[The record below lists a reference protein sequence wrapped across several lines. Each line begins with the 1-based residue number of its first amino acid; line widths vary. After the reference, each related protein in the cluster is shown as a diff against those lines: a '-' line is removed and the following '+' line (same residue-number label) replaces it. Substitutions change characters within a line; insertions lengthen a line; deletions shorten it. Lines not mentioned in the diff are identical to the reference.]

1 MFYLKCNILFYTTS
15 KKLIINIRSFHKVS
29 LYKFYK
35 NISNQ
40 NIFIGWGRKKSG
52 LKAMNLAKRYRV
64 KFILLEDGFIRSLN
78 LGVENSPSFSIVKD
92 DIGIYYDATMPSK
105 LENLLN
111 TYEFK
116 DEEIKQAKKAIELI
130 KKYKISKYNNNLD
143 IPDDYFQKDEKRVL
157 VITQT
162 ANDASLE
169 FGLAKDFKTVD
180 MIKDAIKENPKSKIY
195 IKIHPDVLSGKKQS
209 DFNAQDLPSKCV
221 VIKENY
227 NPIELLS
234 HFKKVY
240 TKTSGMGFEALIQ
253 ECECVCYGMPFY
265 AGWGLTKDK
274 LECKRRM
281 QKRSLEEVFYAAYI
295 LYAEYFNP
303 YLNQKSN
310 IFDTIQTLAKY
321 KDIEKANSNR
331 LFMLGFTLWKR
342 HFIKPFFKAK
352 NNKIIF
358 LNSIKSLAR
367 YKLKEDDKFF
377 IWGKKYDD
385 NTLKNLLLVKV
396 KEQNLTNFSP
406 KVSLVEDGFIRSIS
420 LGSDLT
426 RPFSLIVDDKGLYI
440 DPNKPS
446 KLEELLQNEIFDENM
461 LSRAKNI
468 IKILLENRFSKYNGL
483 KHENLK
489 INAKIGQ
496 KVILIPA
503 QVEDDAS
510 MILGGFGLSTLDLL
524 KEVRAKNQD
533 AYIIFKPHPD
543 VLSGNRVGLKDETL
557 ILEFCDEIVKDCS
570 IDSAIKIADEIHT
583 ITSTSGFDALLRA
596 KKVFTYGMPFYAG
609 WGLTKDKHKCERRTR
624 KLSLEEL
631 VAGALITYPRYIN
644 PKTKTLCEIEV
655 CLDIMLN
662 LQKDYFSK
670 KHIKLAIDFKTFM
683 LRKIRRFYEFLAK
696 K

>member
-1 MFYLKCNILFYTTS
+1 MKHYSIS
-15 KKLIINIRSFHKVS
+15 KKLIANVRNFYTIS
-29 LYKFYK
+29 LYKKKSKINKDDLFL
-35 NISNQ
+35 
-40 NIFIGWGRKKSG
+40 GWGRKKSG
-52 LKAMNLAKRYRV
+52 LKAINLAKKYKA

-78 LGVENSPSFSIVKD
+78 LGVENSPSFSMVKD
-92 DIGIYYDATMPSK
+92 DIGIYYDATAPSK

-116 DEEIKQAKKAIELI
+116 DEEIKQAKKVIELI

-157 VITQT
+157 IITQT

-180 MIKDAIKENPKSKIY
+180 MIKDAIKENPDSKIY

-209 DFNAQDLPSKCV
+209 DLDINSLP
-221 VIKENY
+221 KECILITENF
-227 NPIELLS
+227 NPIALLE
-234 HFKKVY
+234 FFDKVY
-240 TKTSGMGFEALIQ
+240 TKTSGMGFEALMQ
-253 ECECVCYGMPFY
+253 GCECVCYGMPFY

-295 LYAEYFNP
+295 LYSEYFNP

-342 HFIKPFFKAK
+342 YFIRPFFKAK
-352 NNKIIF
+352 DNKIIF
-358 LNSIKSLAR
+358 LNSLKSLAR
-367 YKLKEDDKFF
+367 YKLKENDKFF
-377 IWGKKYDD
+377 IWGKRIDYNALKT
-385 NTLKNLLLVKV
+385 TLIKKAQDENLLH
-396 KEQNLTNFSP
+396 FIP
-406 KVSLVEDGFIRSIS
+406 KISLVEDGFIRSIS

-426 RPFSLIVDDKGLYI
+426 RPFSLIIDDKGLYI
-440 DPNKPS
+440 DPNKAS

-461 LSRAKNI
+461 LNRAKNI

-496 KVILIPA
+496 KIILIPA
-503 QVEDDAS
+503 QVEDDVS

-609 WGLTKDKHKCERRTR
+609 WDLTKDKYRCERRTR

-631 VAGALITYPRYIN
+631 VAGALIIYPRYIN

-662 LQKDYFSK
+662 LQKAYFSK
-670 KHIKLAIDFKTFM
+670 KYIKLAIDFKTFM

>member
-1 MFYLKCNILFYTTS
+1 MKYYSAS
-15 KKLIINIRSFHKVS
+15 KKLIANARNFYTIS
-29 LYKFYK
+29 LYKK
-35 NISNQ
+35 NLKIKKDDL
-40 NIFIGWGRKKSG
+40 FFGWGRKKSG
-52 LKAMNLAKRYRV
+52 LKAMNLAKKYKA

-78 LGVENSPSFSIVKD
+78 LGVEDSPSFSMVKD

-111 TYEFK
+111 TCEFK

-143 IPDDYFQKDEKRVL
+143 IPDNYFQKDEKRVL
-157 VITQT
+157 IITQT

-169 FGLAKDFKTVD
+169 FGLAKDFKTLD
-180 MIKDAIKENPKSKIY
+180 MIKDAIKENPKSTIY

-209 DFNAQDLPSKCV
+209 DLDLNSLP
-221 VIKENY
+221 KECILITENF
-227 NPIELLS
+227 NPIALLE
-234 HFKKVY
+234 FFDKVY
-240 TKTSGMGFEALIQ
+240 TKTSGMGFEALMQ
-253 ECECVCYGMPFY
+253 ECECICYGMPFY

-295 LYAEYFNP
+295 LYSEYFNP

-321 KDIEKANSNR
+321 KDIEKVNSNK

-352 NNKIIF
+352 DNEIIF
-358 LNSIKSLAR
+358 LNSIKSLVR

-377 IWGKKYDD
+377 IWGKKYDE
-385 NTLKNLLLVKV
+385 NTLKNLLLVKA
-396 KEQNLTNFSP
+396 KEQNLTNFTP

-446 KLEELLQNEIFDENM
+446 KLEELLQNEIFDENI
-461 LSRAKNI
+461 LNRAKNI

-489 INAKIGQ
+489 INAKTGQ
-496 KVILIPA
+496 KIILIPA

-524 KEVRAKNQD
+524 KEVRSKNQD

-609 WGLTKDKHKCERRTR
+609 WGLTKDKYRCERRTR

-631 VAGALITYPRYIN
+631 VAGALIAYPRYIN

-670 KHIKLAIDFKTFM
+670 KYIK
-683 LRKIRRFYEFLAK
+683 
-696 K
+696 

>member
-1 MFYLKCNILFYTTS
+1 MKYYSAS
-15 KKLIINIRSFHKVS
+15 KKLIANARNFYTIS
-29 LYKFYK
+29 LYKK
-35 NISNQ
+35 NLKIKKDDL
-40 NIFIGWGRKKSG
+40 FFGWGRKKSG
-52 LKAMNLAKRYRV
+52 LKAMNLAKKHKA

-78 LGVENSPSFSIVKD
+78 LGVENSPSFSMVKD

-111 TYEFK
+111 TCEFK
-116 DEEIKQAKKAIELI
+116 DEEIKQTKKAIELI

-143 IPDDYFQKDEKRVL
+143 IPDNYFQKDEKRVL
-157 VITQT
+157 IITQT

-169 FGLAKDFKTVD
+169 FGLAKDFKTLD
-180 MIKDAIKENPKSKIY
+180 MIKDAIKENPKSTIY

-209 DFNAQDLPSKCV
+209 DLDLNSLP
-221 VIKENY
+221 KECILITENF
-227 NPIELLS
+227 NPIALLE
-234 HFKKVY
+234 FFDKVY
-240 TKTSGMGFEALIQ
+240 TKTSGMGFEALMQ
-253 ECECVCYGMPFY
+253 ECECICYGMPFY

-321 KDIEKANSNR
+321 KDIEKVNSNK

-352 NNKIIF
+352 DNEIIF
-358 LNSIKSLAR
+358 LNSLKSLAR
-367 YKLKEDDKFF
+367 YKLKENDKFF
-377 IWGKKYDD
+377 IWGKRIDYNALKT
-385 NTLKNLLLVKV
+385 TLIKKAQDENLLHF
-396 KEQNLTNFSP
+396 TP
-406 KVSLVEDGFIRSIS
+406 KISLVEDGFIRSIS

-440 DPNKPS
+440 DPNKAS

-461 LSRAKNI
+461 LNRAKNI

-483 KHENLK
+483 KHEDLK

-496 KVILIPA
+496 KIILIPA

-524 KEVRAKNQD
+524 KEVRSKNQD

-609 WGLTKDKHKCERRTR
+609 WGLTKDKYRCERRTR

-631 VAGALITYPRYIN
+631 VAGALIAYPRYIN

-662 LQKDYFSK
+662 LQKAYFSK
-670 KHIKLAIDFKTFM
+670 KYIKLAIDFKTFM

>member
-1 MFYLKCNILFYTTS
+1 YSTS
-15 KKLIINIRSFHKVS
+15 KKLITNVKNFYTIF
-29 LYKFYK
+29 LYKK
-35 NISNQ
+35 NLKINKDDL
-40 NIFIGWGRKKSG
+40 FFGWGRKKSG
-52 LKAMNLAKRYRV
+52 LKAMNLAKKYNT

-78 LGVENSPSFSIVKD
+78 LGVENSPSFSMVKD

-116 DEEIKQAKKAIELI
+116 GEEIKQAKKAIELI

-157 VITQT
+157 IIAQT

-180 MIKDAIKENPKSKIY
+180 MIKDAIKENPDSKIY

-209 DFNAQDLPSKCV
+209 DLDINSLP
-221 VIKENY
+221 KECILISENF
-227 NPIELLS
+227 NPIALLE
-234 HFKKVY
+234 FFDKVY

-295 LYAEYFNP
+295 LYSEYFNP

-321 KDIEKANSNR
+321 KSIEKANSNR

-342 HFIKPFFKAK
+342 YFIKPFFKAK
-352 NNKIIF
+352 NNEIIF

-377 IWGKKYDD
+377 IWGKKYDE
-385 NTLKNLLLVKV
+385 NTLKNLLLVKA
-396 KEQNLTNFSP
+396 KEQNLTSFTP

-440 DPNKPS
+440 DPNKVS
-446 KLEELLQNEIFDENM
+446 KLEELLQNEIFDKNM
-461 LSRAKNI
+461 LNRAKNI
-468 IKILLENRFSKYNGL
+468 IKTLLENRFSKYNGL
-483 KHENLK
+483 KHEDLK

-524 KEVRAKNQD
+524 KEVRSKNQD

-609 WGLTKDKHKCERRTR
+609 WGLTKDKYRCERRTR

-662 LQKDYFSK
+662 LQKAYFSK
-670 KHIKLAIDFKTFM
+670 KYIKLAIDFKTFI

>member
-1 MFYLKCNILFYTTS
+1 TI
-15 KKLIINIRSFHKVS
+15 S
-29 LYKFYK
+29 LYKENLKINKDDLF
-35 NISNQ
+35 
-40 NIFIGWGRKKSG
+40 FGWGRKKSG
-52 LKAMNLAKRYRV
+52 LKAMNLAKKYKA

-78 LGVENSPSFSIVKD
+78 LGVENSPSFSMVKD

-116 DEEIKQAKKAIELI
+116 GEEIKQAKKAIELI

-157 VITQT
+157 IIAQT

-180 MIKDAIKENPKSKIY
+180 MIKDAIKENPDSKIY

-209 DFNAQDLPSKCV
+209 DLDINSLP
-221 VIKENY
+221 KECILISENF
-227 NPIELLS
+227 NPIALLE
-234 HFKKVY
+234 FFDKVY

-295 LYAEYFNP
+295 LYSEYFNP

-342 HFIKPFFKAK
+342 YFIKPFFKAK
-352 NNKIIF
+352 NNEIIF

-377 IWGKKYDD
+377 IWGKKYDE
-385 NTLKNLLLVKV
+385 NTLKNLLLVKA
-396 KEQNLTNFSP
+396 KEQNLTNFTP

-440 DPNKPS
+440 DPNKVS
-446 KLEELLQNEIFDENM
+446 KLEELLQNEIFDKNM
-461 LSRAKNI
+461 LNRAKNI
-468 IKILLENRFSKYNGL
+468 IKTLLENRFSKYNGL
-483 KHENLK
+483 KHEDLK

-524 KEVRAKNQD
+524 KEVRSKNQD

-609 WGLTKDKHKCERRTR
+609 WGLTKDKYRCERRTR

-631 VAGALITYPRYIN
+631 VAGALIIYPRYIN

-662 LQKDYFSK
+662 LQKAYFSK
-670 KHIKLAIDFKTFM
+670 KYIKLAIDFKTFI

>member
-1 MFYLKCNILFYTTS
+1 MKYYSAS
-15 KKLIINIRSFHKVS
+15 KKLIANARNFYTIS
-29 LYKFYK
+29 LYKK
-35 NISNQ
+35 NLKIKKDDL
-40 NIFIGWGRKKSG
+40 FFGWGRKKSG
-52 LKAMNLAKRYRV
+52 LKAMNLAKKYKA

-78 LGVENSPSFSIVKD
+78 LGVENSPSFSMVKD
-92 DIGIYYDATMPSK
+92 DIGIYYDATAPSK
-105 LENLLN
+105 LENFLN

-157 VITQT
+157 IITQT

-180 MIKDAIKENPKSKIY
+180 MIKDAVKENPKSKIY

-209 DFNAQDLPSKCV
+209 DLDINSLP
-221 VIKENY
+221 KECILITENF
-227 NPIELLS
+227 NPIALLE
-234 HFKKVY
+234 FFDKVY
-240 TKTSGMGFEALIQ
+240 TKTSGMGFEALMQ
-253 ECECVCYGMPFY
+253 ECECICYGMPFY

-295 LYAEYFNP
+295 LYSEYFNP

-321 KDIEKANSNR
+321 KDIEKVNSNK

-342 HFIKPFFKAK
+342 HFIKPFFNAK
-352 NNKIIF
+352 DNEIIF
-358 LNSIKSLAR
+358 LNSIKSLVR

-377 IWGKKYDD
+377 IWGKKYDE
-385 NTLKNLLLVKV
+385 NTLKNLLLVKA
-396 KEQNLTNFSP
+396 KEQNLTNFTP

-461 LSRAKNI
+461 LNRAKNI

-489 INAKIGQ
+489 INAKTGQ
-496 KVILIPA
+496 KIILIPA

-524 KEVRAKNQD
+524 KEVRSKNQD

-609 WGLTKDKHKCERRTR
+609 WGLTKDKYRCERRTR

-631 VAGALITYPRYIN
+631 VAGALIAYPRYIN

-670 KHIKLAIDFKTFM
+670 KYIKLVIDFKTFM

>member
-1 MFYLKCNILFYTTS
+1 MKHYSIS
-15 KKLIINIRSFHKVS
+15 KKLIANVRNFYTIS
-29 LYKFYK
+29 LYKK
-35 NISNQ
+35 NSKINKDDL
-40 NIFIGWGRKKSG
+40 FLGWGRKKSG
-52 LKAMNLAKRYRV
+52 LKAINLAKKYKA

-78 LGVENSPSFSIVKD
+78 LGVENSPSFSMVKD
-92 DIGIYYDATMPSK
+92 DIGIYYDATAPSK

-157 VITQT
+157 IITQT

-169 FGLAKDFKTVD
+169 FGLAKGFKTVD
-180 MIKDAIKENPKSKIY
+180 MIKDAIKENPKSTIY

-209 DFNAQDLPSKCV
+209 DLDLNSLP
-221 VIKENY
+221 KECILITENF
-227 NPIELLS
+227 NPIALLE
-234 HFKKVY
+234 FFDKVY
-240 TKTSGMGFEALIQ
+240 TKTSGMGFEALMQ
-253 ECECVCYGMPFY
+253 ECECICYGMPFY

-295 LYAEYFNP
+295 LYSEYFNP

-321 KDIEKANSNR
+321 KDIEKVNSNK

-352 NNKIIF
+352 DNEIIF
-358 LNSIKSLAR
+358 LNSIKSLVR

-377 IWGKKYDD
+377 IWGKKYDE
-385 NTLKNLLLVKV
+385 NTLKNLLLVKA
-396 KEQNLTNFSP
+396 KEQNLTNFTP

-461 LSRAKNI
+461 LNRAKNI

-489 INAKIGQ
+489 INAKTGQ
-496 KVILIPA
+496 KIILIPA

-524 KEVRAKNQD
+524 KEVRSKNQD

-609 WGLTKDKHKCERRTR
+609 WGLTKDKYRCERRTR

-631 VAGALITYPRYIN
+631 VAGALIAYPRYIN

-670 KHIKLAIDFKTFM
+670 KYIKLVIDFKTFM

>member
-1 MFYLKCNILFYTTS
+1 MKYYSIS
-15 KKLIINIRSFHKVS
+15 KKLIANVRNFYTIS
-29 LYKFYK
+29 LYKK
-35 NISNQ
+35 NLKIKKDDL
-40 NIFIGWGRKKSG
+40 FFGWGRKKSG
-52 LKAMNLAKRYRV
+52 LKAMNLAKKYKA

-78 LGVENSPSFSIVKD
+78 LGVENSPSFSMVKD
-92 DIGIYYDATMPSK
+92 DIGIYYDATAPSK

-157 VITQT
+157 IITQT

-169 FGLAKDFKTVD
+169 FGLAKGFKTVD

-209 DFNAQDLPSKCV
+209 DLDINSLP
-221 VIKENY
+221 KECILITENF
-227 NPIELLS
+227 NPIALLE
-234 HFKKVY
+234 FFDKVY
-240 TKTSGMGFEALIQ
+240 TKTSGMGFEALMQ
-253 ECECVCYGMPFY
+253 GCECVCYGMPFY

-295 LYAEYFNP
+295 LYSEYFNP
-303 YLNQKSN
+303 YLNQESN

-321 KDIEKANSNR
+321 KDIEKVNSNR

-352 NNKIIF
+352 DNEIIF
-358 LNSIKSLAR
+358 LNSLKSLAG
-367 YKLKEDDKFF
+367 YKLKENDKFF
-377 IWGKKYDD
+377 IWGKRIDY
-385 NTLKNLLLVKV
+385 NTLKSTLVK
-396 KEQNLTNFSP
+396 KAQDEDLSNFTPKISLT
-406 KVSLVEDGFIRSIS
+406 EDGFIRSIS

-426 RPFSLIVDDKGLYI
+426 RPFSLIIDDKGLYI
-440 DPNKPS
+440 DPNKAS
-446 KLEELLQNEIFDENM
+446 KLEEHLQNEIFDENM
-461 LSRAKNI
+461 LNRAKNI

-496 KVILIPA
+496 KIILIPA

-524 KEVRAKNQD
+524 KEVRSKNQD

-609 WGLTKDKHKCERRTR
+609 WGLTKDKYRCERRTR

-631 VAGALITYPRYIN
+631 VAGALIIYPRYIN

-662 LQKDYFSK
+662 LQKAYFSK
-670 KHIKLAIDFKTFM
+670 KYIKLAIDFKTFM

>member
-1 MFYLKCNILFYTTS
+1 MKYYSAS
-15 KKLIINIRSFHKVS
+15 KKLTANARNFYTIS
-29 LYKFYK
+29 LYKK
-35 NISNQ
+35 NLKIKKDNL
-40 NIFIGWGRKKSG
+40 FFGWGRKKSG
-52 LKAMNLAKRYRV
+52 LKAMNLAKKYKA

-78 LGVENSPSFSIVKD
+78 LGVENSPSFSMVKD

-157 VITQT
+157 IITQT
-162 ANDASLE
+162 ANDTSLE
-169 FGLAKDFKTVD
+169 FGLAKDFKTLD

-209 DFNAQDLPSKCV
+209 DLDINSLP
-221 VIKENY
+221 KECILITENF
-227 NPIELLS
+227 NPIALLE
-234 HFKKVY
+234 FFDKVY
-240 TKTSGMGFEALIQ
+240 TKTSGMGFEALMQ
-253 ECECVCYGMPFY
+253 ECECICYGMPFY

-295 LYAEYFNP
+295 LYSEYFNP

-321 KDIEKANSNR
+321 KDIEKVNSNR

-342 HFIKPFFKAK
+342 HFIKPFFNAK
-352 NNKIIF
+352 DNEIIF
-358 LNSIKSLAR
+358 LNSLKSLVR

-377 IWGKKYDD
+377 IWGKKYDE
-385 NTLKNLLLVKV
+385 NTLKNLLLVKA

-440 DPNKPS
+440 DPNKAS

-461 LSRAKNI
+461 LNRAKNI

-496 KVILIPA
+496 KIILIPA

-524 KEVRAKNQD
+524 KEVRSKNQD

-543 VLSGNRVGLKDETL
+543 VLSGNRVGLKDETR

-609 WGLTKDKHKCERRTR
+609 WGLTKDKHRCERRTR

>member
-1 MFYLKCNILFYTTS
+1 MKHYSIS
-15 KKLIINIRSFHKVS
+15 KKLIANVRNFYTIS
-29 LYKFYK
+29 LYKKKSKINKDDLFL
-35 NISNQ
+35 
-40 NIFIGWGRKKSG
+40 GWGRKKSG
-52 LKAMNLAKRYRV
+52 LKAINLAKKYKA

-78 LGVENSPSFSIVKD
+78 LGVENSPSFSMVKD
-92 DIGIYYDATMPSK
+92 DIGIYYDATAPSK

-116 DEEIKQAKKAIELI
+116 DEEIKQAKKVIELI

-157 VITQT
+157 IITQT

-180 MIKDAIKENPKSKIY
+180 MIKDAIKENPDSKIY

-209 DFNAQDLPSKCV
+209 DLDINSLP
-221 VIKENY
+221 KECILITENF
-227 NPIELLS
+227 NPIALLE
-234 HFKKVY
+234 FFDKVY
-240 TKTSGMGFEALIQ
+240 TKTSGMGFEALMQ
-253 ECECVCYGMPFY
+253 GCECVCYGMPFY

-295 LYAEYFNP
+295 LYSEYFNP

-342 HFIKPFFKAK
+342 YFIRPFFKAK
-352 NNKIIF
+352 DNKIIF
-358 LNSIKSLAR
+358 LNSLKSLAR
-367 YKLKEDDKFF
+367 YKLKENDKFF
-377 IWGKKYDD
+377 IWGKRIDYNALKT
-385 NTLKNLLLVKV
+385 TLIKKAQDENLLH
-396 KEQNLTNFSP
+396 FIP
-406 KVSLVEDGFIRSIS
+406 KISLVEDGFIRSIS

-426 RPFSLIVDDKGLYI
+426 RPFSLNVDDKGLYI
-440 DPNKPS
+440 DPNKAS

-461 LSRAKNI
+461 LNRAKNI

-496 KVILIPA
+496 KIILIPA
-503 QVEDDAS
+503 QVEDDVS

-609 WGLTKDKHKCERRTR
+609 WDLTKDKYRCERRTR

-631 VAGALITYPRYIN
+631 VAGALI
-644 PKTKTLCEIEV
+644 
-655 CLDIMLN
+655 
-662 LQKDYFSK
+662 
-670 KHIKLAIDFKTFM
+670 
-683 LRKIRRFYEFLAK
+683 
-696 K
+696 

>member
-1 MFYLKCNILFYTTS
+1 MKIYTTS
-15 KKLIINIRSFHKVS
+15 KRLKENIK
-29 LYKFYK
+29 KFYNMDLFYAYK
-35 NISNQ
+35 NITKED
-40 NIFIGWGRKKSG
+40 IFVGWGKKKSG
-52 LKAMNLAKRYRV
+52 LKAMELAKKHNV
-64 KFILLEDGFIRSLN
+64 KFLLLEDGFLRSLN
-78 LGVENSPSFSIVKD
+78 LGVEKSSSFSIVKD
-92 DIGIYYDATMPSK
+92 DVGIYYDATAPSK
-105 LENLLN
+105 LENILN
-111 TYEFK
+111 TYEFIT
-116 DEEIKQAKKAIELI
+116 EELEQAKKAIELI
-130 KKYKISKYNNNLD
+130 KKEKLSKYNNNLC
-143 IPDDYFQKDEKRVL
+143 ISKDLFSANEERVL
-157 VITQT
+157 IITQV
-162 ANDASLE
+162 ANDASLK
-169 FGLAKDFKTVD
+169 FGLADSFSTQDIINEV
-180 MIKDAIKENPKSKIY
+180 IKENPNAKIY

-209 DFNAQDLPSKCV
+209 DFNAQDLPSNCV

-234 HFKKVY
+234 YFKKVY

-253 ECECVCYGMPFY
+253 ECECICYGMPFY

-274 LECKRRM
+274 LECKRRI

-295 LYAEYFNP
+295 LYSEYFNP

-310 IFDTIQTLAKY
+310 IFDTIETLAKY

-352 NNKIIF
+352 DNEIIF
-358 LNSIKSLAR
+358 LNSINSLVR
-367 YKLKEDDKFF
+367 YKLKENDKFF
-377 IWGKKYDD
+377 IWGKRIDY
-385 NTLKNLLLVKV
+385 NTLKSTLIKKAQDENLLHF
-396 KEQNLTNFSP
+396 TP
-406 KVSLVEDGFIRSIS
+406 KISLVEDGFIRSIS

-461 LSRAKNI
+461 LNRAKNI

-483 KHENLK
+483 KHEDLK

-609 WGLTKDKHKCERRTR
+609 WGLTKDKHKCKRRTR

-683 LRKIRRFYEFLAK
+683 LRQIRRFYEFLAK

>member
-1 MFYLKCNILFYTTS
+1 MKHYSIS
-15 KKLIINIRSFHKVS
+15 KKLIANVRNFYTIS
-29 LYKFYK
+29 LYKKKSKINKDDLFL
-35 NISNQ
+35 
-40 NIFIGWGRKKSG
+40 GWGRKKSG
-52 LKAMNLAKRYRV
+52 LKAINLAKKYKA

-78 LGVENSPSFSIVKD
+78 LGVENSPSFSMVKD
-92 DIGIYYDATMPSK
+92 DIGIYYDATAPSK

-116 DEEIKQAKKAIELI
+116 DEEIKQAKKVIELI

-157 VITQT
+157 IITQT

-180 MIKDAIKENPKSKIY
+180 MIKDAIKENPDSKIY

-209 DFNAQDLPSKCV
+209 DLDINSLP
-221 VIKENY
+221 KECILITENF
-227 NPIELLS
+227 NPIALLE
-234 HFKKVY
+234 FFDKVY
-240 TKTSGMGFEALIQ
+240 TKTSGMGFEALMQ
-253 ECECVCYGMPFY
+253 GCECVCYGMPFY

-295 LYAEYFNP
+295 LYSEYFNP

-342 HFIKPFFKAK
+342 YFIRPFFKAK
-352 NNKIIF
+352 DNKIIF
-358 LNSIKSLAR
+358 LNSLKSLAR
-367 YKLKEDDKFF
+367 YKLKENDKFF
-377 IWGKKYDD
+377 IWGKRIDYNALKT
-385 NTLKNLLLVKV
+385 TLIKKAQDENLLH
-396 KEQNLTNFSP
+396 FIP
-406 KVSLVEDGFIRSIS
+406 KISLVEDGFIRSIS

-426 RPFSLIVDDKGLYI
+426 RPFSLNVDDKGLYI
-440 DPNKPS
+440 DPNKAS

-461 LSRAKNI
+461 LNRAKNI

-496 KVILIPA
+496 KIILIPA
-503 QVEDDAS
+503 QVEDDVS

-609 WGLTKDKHKCERRTR
+609 WDLTKDKYRCERRTR

-631 VAGALITYPRYIN
+631 VAGALIIYPRYIN

-662 LQKDYFSK
+662 LQKAYFSK
-670 KHIKLAIDFKTFM
+670 KYIKLAIDFKTFI

>member
-1 MFYLKCNILFYTTS
+1 MKHYSIS
-15 KKLIINIRSFHKVS
+15 KKLIANVRNFYTIS
-29 LYKFYK
+29 LYKK
-35 NISNQ
+35 NSKINKDDL
-40 NIFIGWGRKKSG
+40 FLGWGRKKSG
-52 LKAMNLAKRYRV
+52 LKAMNLAKKYKA

-78 LGVENSPSFSIVKD
+78 LGVENSPSFSMVKD
-92 DIGIYYDATMPSK
+92 DIGIYYDATAPSK

-157 VITQT
+157 IITQT

-180 MIKDAIKENPKSKIY
+180 MIKDAVKENPKSKIY

-209 DFNAQDLPSKCV
+209 DLDINSLP
-221 VIKENY
+221 KECILITENF
-227 NPIELLS
+227 NPIALLE
-234 HFKKVY
+234 FFDKVY
-240 TKTSGMGFEALIQ
+240 TKTSGMGFEALMQ
-253 ECECVCYGMPFY
+253 ECECICYGMPFY

-295 LYAEYFNP
+295 LYSEYFNP

-321 KDIEKANSNR
+321 KDIEKVNSNK

-342 HFIKPFFKAK
+342 HFIKPFFNAK
-352 NNKIIF
+352 DNEIIF
-358 LNSIKSLAR
+358 LNSIKSLVR

-377 IWGKKYDD
+377 IWGKKYDE
-385 NTLKNLLLVKV
+385 NTLKNLLLVKA
-396 KEQNLTNFSP
+396 KEQNLTNFTP

-461 LSRAKNI
+461 LNRAKNI

-489 INAKIGQ
+489 INAKTGQ
-496 KVILIPA
+496 KIILIPA

-524 KEVRAKNQD
+524 KEVRSKNQD

-609 WGLTKDKHKCERRTR
+609 WGLTKDKYRCERRTR

-631 VAGALITYPRYIN
+631 VAGALIAYPRYIN

-670 KHIKLAIDFKTFM
+670 KYIKLVIDFKTFM

>member
-1 MFYLKCNILFYTTS
+1 MYKKNLKIKKDDLF
-15 KKLIINIRSFHKVS
+15 F
-29 LYKFYK
+29 
-35 NISNQ
+35 
-40 NIFIGWGRKKSG
+40 GWGRKKSG
-52 LKAMNLAKRYRV
+52 LKAMNLAKKYKA

-78 LGVENSPSFSIVKD
+78 LGVEDSPSFSMVKD

-111 TYEFK
+111 TCEFK

-143 IPDDYFQKDEKRVL
+143 IPDNYFQKDEKRVL
-157 VITQT
+157 IITQT

-169 FGLAKDFKTVD
+169 FGLAKDFKTLD
-180 MIKDAIKENPKSKIY
+180 MIKDAIKENPKSTIY

-209 DFNAQDLPSKCV
+209 DLDLNSLP
-221 VIKENY
+221 KECILITENF
-227 NPIELLS
+227 NPIALLE
-234 HFKKVY
+234 FFDKVY
-240 TKTSGMGFEALIQ
+240 TKTSGMGFEALMQ
-253 ECECVCYGMPFY
+253 ECECICYGMPFY

-295 LYAEYFNP
+295 LYSEYFNP

-321 KDIEKANSNR
+321 KDIEKVNSNK

-352 NNKIIF
+352 DNEIIF
-358 LNSIKSLAR
+358 LNSIKSLVR

-377 IWGKKYDD
+377 IWGKKYDE
-385 NTLKNLLLVKV
+385 NTLKNLLLVKA
-396 KEQNLTNFSP
+396 KEQNLTNFTP

-461 LSRAKNI
+461 LNRAKNI

-489 INAKIGQ
+489 INAKTGQ
-496 KVILIPA
+496 KIILIPA

-524 KEVRAKNQD
+524 KEVRSKNQD

-609 WGLTKDKHKCERRTR
+609 WGLTKDKYRCERRTR

-631 VAGALITYPRYIN
+631 VAGALIAYPRYIN

-670 KHIKLAIDFKTFM
+670 KYIKLVIDFKTFM

>member
-1 MFYLKCNILFYTTS
+1 MKHYSIS
-15 KKLIINIRSFHKVS
+15 KKLIANVRNFYTIS
-29 LYKFYK
+29 LYKKKSKINKDDLFL
-35 NISNQ
+35 
-40 NIFIGWGRKKSG
+40 GWGRKKSG
-52 LKAMNLAKRYRV
+52 LKAINLAKKYKA

-78 LGVENSPSFSIVKD
+78 LGVENSPSFSMVKD
-92 DIGIYYDATMPSK
+92 DIGIYYDATAPSK

-157 VITQT
+157 IITQT

-180 MIKDAIKENPKSKIY
+180 MIKDAIKENPDSKIY

-209 DFNAQDLPSKCV
+209 DLDINSLP
-221 VIKENY
+221 KECILITENF
-227 NPIELLS
+227 NPIALLE
-234 HFKKVY
+234 FFDKVY
-240 TKTSGMGFEALIQ
+240 TKTSGMGFEALMQ
-253 ECECVCYGMPFY
+253 GCECVCYGMPFY

-295 LYAEYFNP
+295 LYSEYFNP

-342 HFIKPFFKAK
+342 YFIRPFFKAK
-352 NNKIIF
+352 DNKIIF
-358 LNSIKSLAR
+358 LNSLKSLAR
-367 YKLKEDDKFF
+367 YKLKENDKFF
-377 IWGKKYDD
+377 IWGKRIDYNALKT
-385 NTLKNLLLVKV
+385 TLIKKAQDENLLH
-396 KEQNLTNFSP
+396 FIP
-406 KVSLVEDGFIRSIS
+406 KISLVEDGFIRSIS

-426 RPFSLIVDDKGLYI
+426 RPFSLNVDDKGLYI
-440 DPNKPS
+440 DPNKAS

-461 LSRAKNI
+461 LNRAKNI

-496 KVILIPA
+496 KIILIPA
-503 QVEDDAS
+503 QVEDDVS

-609 WGLTKDKHKCERRTR
+609 WDLTKDKYRCERRTR

-631 VAGALITYPRYIN
+631 VAGALIIYPRYIN

-662 LQKDYFSK
+662 LQKAYFSK
-670 KHIKLAIDFKTFM
+670 KYIKLAIDFKTFM

>member
-1 MFYLKCNILFYTTS
+1 MKYYSIS
-15 KKLIINIRSFHKVS
+15 KKLIANAKNFYTIS
-29 LYKFYK
+29 LYKENLKINKDDLF
-35 NISNQ
+35 
-40 NIFIGWGRKKSG
+40 FGWGRRKSG
-52 LKAMNLAKRYRV
+52 LKAMNLAKKHKA

-78 LGVENSPSFSIVKD
+78 LGVENSPSFSMVKD

-111 TYEFK
+111 AYEFK
-116 DEEIKQAKKAIELI
+116 GEEIKQAKKAIELI

-157 VITQT
+157 IITQT

-169 FGLAKDFKTVD
+169 FGLAKDFKTLD

-195 IKIHPDVLSGKKQS
+195 IKTHPDVLSGKKQS
-209 DFNAQDLPSKCV
+209 DLDINSLP
-221 VIKENY
+221 KECILITENF
-227 NPIELLS
+227 NPIALLE
-234 HFKKVY
+234 FFDKVY
-240 TKTSGMGFEALIQ
+240 TKTSGMGFEALMQ
-253 ECECVCYGMPFY
+253 ECECICYGMPFY

-274 LECKRRM
+274 LECKRRI

-295 LYAEYFNP
+295 LYSEYFNP

-321 KDIEKANSNR
+321 KDIEKVNSNR
-331 LFMLGFTLWKR
+331 HFMLGFTLWKR

-352 NNKIIF
+352 NNEIIF
-358 LNSIKSLAR
+358 LNSIKSLVR

-377 IWGKKYDD
+377 IWGKKDD
-385 NTLKNLLLVKV
+385 ENTLKNLLLTKA
-396 KEQNLTNFSP
+396 KEQNLTNFTP
-406 KVSLVEDGFIRSIS
+406 KISSVEDGFIRSIS

-461 LSRAKNI
+461 LNRAKNI

-483 KHENLK
+483 KHEDLK

-496 KVILIPA
+496 KIILIPA

-524 KEVRAKNQD
+524 KEVRDKNQD

-583 ITSTSGFDALLRA
+583 ITSTSGFDALLRS

-631 VAGALITYPRYIN
+631 VAGTLITYPRYIN

-670 KHIKLAIDFKTFM
+670 KHIKLAIDFKTFI

>member
-1 MFYLKCNILFYTTS
+1 MKHYSIS
-15 KKLIINIRSFHKVS
+15 KKLIANARNFYTIS
-29 LYKFYK
+29 LYKK
-35 NISNQ
+35 NLKIKKDDL
-40 NIFIGWGRKKSG
+40 FFGWGRKKSG
-52 LKAMNLAKRYRV
+52 LKAMNLAKKYKA

-78 LGVENSPSFSIVKD
+78 LGVENSPSFSMVKD

-111 TYEFK
+111 TCEFK

-157 VITQT
+157 IITQT

-169 FGLAKDFKTVD
+169 FGLAKGFKTVD

-209 DFNAQDLPSKCV
+209 DLDINSLP
-221 VIKENY
+221 KECILITENF
-227 NPIELLS
+227 NPIALLE
-234 HFKKVY
+234 FFDKVY
-240 TKTSGMGFEALIQ
+240 TKTSGMGFEALMQ
-253 ECECVCYGMPFY
+253 ECECICYGMPFY

-274 LECKRRM
+274 LERKRRM

-310 IFDTIQTLAKY
+310 IFDTIKTLAKY

-342 HFIKPFFKAK
+342 HFIKSFFKAK
-352 NNKIIF
+352 DNKIIF
-358 LNSIKSLAR
+358 LNSLKSLAR
-367 YKLKEDDKFF
+367 YKLKENDKFF
-377 IWGKKYDD
+377 IWGKRIDYNALKT
-385 NTLKNLLLVKV
+385 TLIKKAQDENLPHF
-396 KEQNLTNFSP
+396 TP
-406 KVSLVEDGFIRSIS
+406 KISLVEDGFIRSIS

-440 DPNKPS
+440 DPNKAS
-446 KLEELLQNEIFDENM
+446 KLEEFLQNEIFDENM
-461 LSRAKNI
+461 LNRAKNI

-483 KHENLK
+483 KHEDLK
-489 INAKIGQ
+489 INAKTGQ
-496 KVILIPA
+496 KIILIPA

-524 KEVRAKNQD
+524 KEVRSKNQD

-609 WGLTKDKHKCERRTR
+609 WGLTKDKYRCERRTR

-631 VAGALITYPRYIN
+631 VAGALIIYPRYIN

-662 LQKDYFSK
+662 LQKAYFSK
-670 KHIKLAIDFKTFM
+670 KYIKLAVDFKTFM

>member
-1 MFYLKCNILFYTTS
+1 
-15 KKLIINIRSFHKVS
+15 
-29 LYKFYK
+29 
-35 NISNQ
+35 
-40 NIFIGWGRKKSG
+40 
-52 LKAMNLAKRYRV
+52 A

-78 LGVENSPSFSIVKD
+78 LGVENSPSFSMVKD
-92 DIGIYYDATMPSK
+92 DIGIYYDATAPSK

-157 VITQT
+157 IITQT

-169 FGLAKDFKTVD
+169 FGLAKGFKTVD

-209 DFNAQDLPSKCV
+209 DLDINSLPKECILITENFNPVA
-221 VIKENY
+221 
-227 NPIELLS
+227 LLE
-234 HFKKVY
+234 FFDKVY
-240 TKTSGMGFEALIQ
+240 TKTSGMGFEALMQ
-253 ECECVCYGMPFY
+253 ECECICYGMPFY

-281 QKRSLEEVFYAAYI
+281 QKRSLEEVFYVAYI

-303 YLNQKSN
+303 CLNQKSN

-321 KDIEKANSNR
+321 KDIEKVNSNK

-352 NNKIIF
+352 DNEIIF
-358 LNSIKSLAR
+358 LNSIKSLVR

-377 IWGKKYDD
+377 IWGKKYDE
-385 NTLKNLLLVKV
+385 NTLKNLLLVKA
-396 KEQNLTNFSP
+396 KEQNLTNFTP

-440 DPNKPS
+440 DPNKAS

-461 LSRAKNI
+461 LNRAKNI

-483 KHENLK
+483 KHEDLK

-496 KVILIPA
+496 KIILIPA

-596 KKVFTYGMPFYAG
+596 KKVFAYGMPFYAG
-609 WGLTKDKHKCERRTR
+609 WGLTKDKYRCERRTR

-631 VAGALITYPRYIN
+631 VAGALIAYPRYIN

-662 LQKDYFSK
+662 LQKAYFSK
-670 KHIKLAIDFKTFM
+670 KYIKLAIDFKTFM

>member
-1 MFYLKCNILFYTTS
+1 MKYYSIS
-15 KKLIINIRSFHKVS
+15 KKLIANVRNFYTIS
-29 LYKFYK
+29 LYKK
-35 NISNQ
+35 NLKIKKDDL
-40 NIFIGWGRKKSG
+40 FFGWGRKKSG
-52 LKAMNLAKRYRV
+52 LKAMNLAKKYKA

-78 LGVENSPSFSIVKD
+78 LGVENSPSFSMVKD

-111 TYEFK
+111 TCEFK
-116 DEEIKQAKKAIELI
+116 DEEIKQTKKAIELI

-143 IPDDYFQKDEKRVL
+143 IPDNYFQKDEKRVL
-157 VITQT
+157 IITQT

-169 FGLAKDFKTVD
+169 FGLAKDFKTLD
-180 MIKDAIKENPKSKIY
+180 MIKDAIKENPKSTIY

-209 DFNAQDLPSKCV
+209 DLDLNSLP
-221 VIKENY
+221 KECILITENF
-227 NPIELLS
+227 NPIALLE
-234 HFKKVY
+234 FFDKVY
-240 TKTSGMGFEALIQ
+240 TKTSGMGFEALMQ
-253 ECECVCYGMPFY
+253 ECECICYGMPFY

-310 IFDTIQTLAKY
+310 IFDIIQTLAKY

-352 NNKIIF
+352 DNEIIF
-358 LNSIKSLAR
+358 LNSFKSLVR

-377 IWGKKYDD
+377 IWGKKYDE
-385 NTLKNLLLVKV
+385 NTLKNLLLVKA

-461 LSRAKNI
+461 LNRAKNI

-483 KHENLK
+483 KHEDLK

-496 KVILIPA
+496 KIILIPA

-524 KEVRAKNQD
+524 KEVRSKNQD

-543 VLSGNRVGLKDETL
+543 VLSGNRVGLKDETR

-609 WGLTKDKHKCERRTR
+609 WGLTKDKHGCERRTR

>member
-1 MFYLKCNILFYTTS
+1 MKYYSAS
-15 KKLIINIRSFHKVS
+15 KKLIANARNFYTIS
-29 LYKFYK
+29 LYKK
-35 NISNQ
+35 NLKIKKDDL
-40 NIFIGWGRKKSG
+40 FFGWGRKKSG
-52 LKAMNLAKRYRV
+52 LKAMNLAKKYKA

-78 LGVENSPSFSIVKD
+78 LGVENSPSFSMVKD
-92 DIGIYYDATMPSK
+92 DIGIYYDATAPSK

-157 VITQT
+157 IITQT

-180 MIKDAIKENPKSKIY
+180 MIKDAVKENPKSKIY

-209 DFNAQDLPSKCV
+209 DLDINSLP
-221 VIKENY
+221 KECILITENF
-227 NPIELLS
+227 NPIALLE
-234 HFKKVY
+234 FFDKVY
-240 TKTSGMGFEALIQ
+240 TKTSGMGFEALMQ
-253 ECECVCYGMPFY
+253 ECECICYGMPFY

-295 LYAEYFNP
+295 LYSEYFNP

-321 KDIEKANSNR
+321 KDIEKVNSNK

-352 NNKIIF
+352 DNEIIF
-358 LNSIKSLAR
+358 LNSIKSLVR

-377 IWGKKYDD
+377 IWGKKYDE
-385 NTLKNLLLVKV
+385 NTLKNLLLVKA
-396 KEQNLTNFSP
+396 KEQNLTNFTP

-461 LSRAKNI
+461 LNRAKNI

-489 INAKIGQ
+489 INAKTGQ
-496 KVILIPA
+496 KIILIPA

-524 KEVRAKNQD
+524 KEVRSKNQD

-609 WGLTKDKHKCERRTR
+609 WGLTKDKYRCERRTR

-631 VAGALITYPRYIN
+631 VAGALIAYPRYIN

-670 KHIKLAIDFKTFM
+670 KYIKLVI
-683 LRKIRRFYEFLAK
+683 
-696 K
+696 